1 MRLSHCQCLWS
12 VCLAMCVRADDDS
25 DVCNDIIRFCDRT
38 SDKECARV
46 CVRACVCALNQEGKL
61 RNSSKT

>member
-46 CVRACVCALNQEGKL
+46 CVCARARAQSGGKAQ
-61 RNSSKT
+61 KQF